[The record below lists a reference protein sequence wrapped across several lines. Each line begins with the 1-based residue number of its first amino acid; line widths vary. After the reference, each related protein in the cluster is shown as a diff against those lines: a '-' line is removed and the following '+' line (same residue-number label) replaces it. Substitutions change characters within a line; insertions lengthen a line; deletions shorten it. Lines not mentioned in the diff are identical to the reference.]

1 MAVFKSFKS
10 FKYFDYK
17 PLRCS
22 RIGLHV
28 ILNPNGKK
36 NWSPATC
43 YGPHSAR
50 ISSSWS
56 QRFNE
61 GIKERGGRLN
71 LHILCQGPR
80 RHTERRG
87 CYKINSHSDLGF
99 FLKVFFLDF
108 QQDYTNYRGEFHE
121 ICYKGG
127 TGAKRK
133 NAGTD
138 HFILI

>member
-1 MAVFKSFKS
+1 MALFKSFKS

-22 RIGLHV
+22 RIGLHF
-28 ILNPNGKK
+28 ILNFNRKK

-43 YGPHSAR
+43 YGPHRAL

-80 RHTERRG
+80 RHTEQRG
-87 CYKINSHSDLGF
+87 CYKTNSHSDLGF
-99 FLKVFFLDF
+99 FLKAFFWIFSKITQTIEANFMKLARKVE
-108 QQDYTNYRGEFHE
+108 QELRGRTLVQITLF
-121 ICYKGG
+121 
-127 TGAKRK
+127 
-133 NAGTD
+133 
-138 HFILI
+138 

>member
-17 PLRCS
+17 PLRYS

-28 ILNPNGKK
+28 ILNPNRKK

-71 LHILCQGPR
+71 LHILYQGPR
-80 RHTERRG
+80 RHTEQTG

-99 FLKVFFLDF
+99 FLKVFFFWIFSKITQTTEVNFMKFATKVEQEL
-108 QQDYTNYRGEFHE
+108 RGRTLVQITLF
-121 ICYKGG
+121 
-127 TGAKRK
+127 
-133 NAGTD
+133 
-138 HFILI
+138 